1 MITKSSMLLSL
12 VINESIY
19 IYISKKRSHVRVHEL
34 LPCDWKLVSPVWS
47 PTNIS
52 YLVMH
57 LSTTWPYLL
66 VPRKKNGIYSVKSG
80 YKMLCEE
87 VRREEAS
94 GSIRSGGSG
103 LWKGIW
109 KLKVSGKL
117 KHFLWKALIG
127 QKHID
132 PLW

>member
-1 MITKSSMLLSL
+1 MLFRSCMSSCHVIENSFLPFEAQQILAISL
-12 VINESIY
+12 CTSAQHDLIY
-19 IYISKKRSHVRVHEL
+19 
-34 LPCDWKLVSPVWS
+34 WS
-47 PTNIS
+47 
-52 YLVMH
+52 LE
-57 LSTTWPYLL
+57 
-66 VPRKKNGIYSVKSG
+66 KKNGIYSVKSG

-127 QKHID
+127 QKCID
-132 PLW
+132 PL

>member
-1 MITKSSMLLSL
+1 MTLFTGPQKKKKKK
-12 VINESIY
+12 EKR
-19 IYISKKRSHVRVHEL
+19 KKR
-34 LPCDWKLVSPVWS
+34 
-47 PTNIS
+47 
-52 YLVMH
+52 
-57 LSTTWPYLL
+57 
-66 VPRKKNGIYSVKSG
+66 KKTNGIYSVKLG

-94 GSIRSGGSG
+94 GSIKSGGSG

-109 KLKVSGKL
+109 KLKVSDKL

-127 QKHID
+127 QKCID